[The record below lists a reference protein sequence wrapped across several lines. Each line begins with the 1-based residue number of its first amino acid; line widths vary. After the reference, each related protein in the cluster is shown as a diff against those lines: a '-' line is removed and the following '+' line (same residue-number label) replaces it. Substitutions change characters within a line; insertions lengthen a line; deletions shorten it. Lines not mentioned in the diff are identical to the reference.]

1 MCAQCSVYK
10 LEGGGLVINGIM
22 IAAYYN
28 MFVIIMAIFMLM
40 GGVLLTALAYR
51 PKEIGEEWWEWT
63 ERFYK
68 SGNMRIVG
76 PSLIVLSLL
85 FILAALS
92 YCLLKKHV
100 RRMAYLRDEEDSAE
114 QKSLEDENISWQVD
128 GECLFVPHY
137 DIACFPDGSPRYWLV
152 QEF

>member
-1 MCAQCSVYK
+1 
-10 LEGGGLVINGIM
+10 M

-51 PKEIGEEWWEWT
+51 PKEMGEEWWEWT

-68 SGNMRIVG
+68 SENMRIVG
-76 PSLIVLSLL
+76 PSLIVVSLL
-85 FILAALS
+85 LIVAALS

-128 GECLFVPHY
+128 RECLLVPHY
-137 DIACFPDGSPRYWLV
+137 DIACFPDGSPRYWLI
-152 QEF
+152 QDI

>member
-1 MCAQCSVYK
+1 MCSQCRVYK

-40 GGVLLTALAYR
+40 GGVLLTSLAYR
-51 PKEIGEEWWEWT
+51 PKEMGEEWWEWK

-68 SGNMRIVG
+68 SENMRIVG
-76 PSLIVLSLL
+76 PSLIVVSLL
-85 FILAALS
+85 LIVAALS

-128 GECLFVPHY
+128 SECLLVPHY
-137 DIACFPDGSPRYWLV
+137 DIACFPDGSPRYWLI
-152 QEF
+152 QDI